1 MPSGNKTCSEIGVLL
16 PIFSEEESWNQ
27 GVRAF
32 LYGLCLLW
40 IFFGVAIVADAFMCG
55 IEHITSKT
63 RKIQIPDP
71 NKKDAIKNIEV
82 KV

>member
-1 MPSGNKTCSEIGVLL
+1 MPILD
-16 PIFSEEESWNQ
+16 EEGWLD

-32 LYGLCLLW
+32 FYLFGMVWC
-40 IFFGVAIVADAFMCG
+40 FFGVAIVADRFMCG

-71 NKKDAIKNIEV
+71 SKKDEVKTIEV
-82 KV
+82 KVSGGDDC